1 MSLMESGSL
10 DAVGEMIASIFDGD
24 GPRAIAD
31 HQSFIVEQAAEKAQA
46 KKERFD
52 LLGLDMHGIGKGLKD
67 HSRINCKGYDT

>member
-1 MSLMESGSL
+1 MESGSL
-10 DAVGEMIASIFDGD
+10 DAVGEMIASIFD

-52 LLGLDMHGIGKGLKD
+52 MLGLDMHGIGKGLFE
-67 HSRINCKGYDT
+67 N